1 MIEQTTDAGALGST
15 EVLGVA
21 PERPTIWERRSLLD
35 KERRDFMKK
44 AMADFDVGHY
54 QRMRA
59 LQQECGIAG
68 HHWRFTHLGPV
79 GHPWFAC
86 SYCPSPRRETPNDQ
100 LERRP

>member
-1 MIEQTTDAGALGST
+1 MSKSERSATPVPAVGAQ
-15 EVLGVA
+15 VQQGVRPD
-21 PERPTIWERRSLLD
+21 PERPTIWERRGLLD

-54 QRMRA
+54 RRVRA

-86 SYCPSPRRETPNDQ
+86 SHCHKSEARDA
-100 LERRP
+100 